1 MTLLSTPKAAEYLRC
16 SPQFLK
22 RKRDSYG
29 GFLEEG
35 KHYFYSS
42 KLSNA
47 VINWDVE
54 LVRDELHYQ
63 GMKARGYVNED
74 GSLKKFPIKEKNNA

>member
-1 MTLLSTPKAAEYLRC
+1 MTILSTPKAAIELSC
-16 SPQFLK
+16 STYFLK
-22 RKRDSYG
+22 RKRDIYG
-29 GFLEEG
+29 GFLKEG
-35 KHYFYSS
+35 KHYFYSGKS
-42 KLSNA
+42 SNA

>member
-1 MTLLSTPKAAEYLRC
+1 MTILSTPKAAIELSC
-16 SPQFLK
+16 STSFLK
-22 RKRDSYG
+22 RKRDTYG
-29 GFLEEG
+29 GFLKEG
-35 KHYFYSS
+35 KHYFYSGES
-42 KLSNA
+42 SNS
-47 VINWDVE
+47 VINWNVE